1 MSKLKV
7 WYVQTE
13 PHTERVFEPEHYQAM
28 LDEFDVT
35 VNTTGRNLTSDEIAA
50 GIAGYDAI
58 VTGWGAPALTDAVF
72 ENADKLRLVA
82 HSAGSIKALV
92 SREVIDK
99 YMIPKGIVLFSAN
112 VAIAYNVAEST
123 VGMLLMTSHRWP
135 DFNAYFKRTGSWKDP
150 SVRWNARFLK
160 GSTVGIVAASKVG
173 REVIKLLSVWP
184 LKMIVHDPFLSEEEA
199 AELGVEKVGLN
210 ELFERSDH
218 VTIHLPSI
226 ESTNNMIGKEQF
238 DLMKPGATLV
248 NTSRGSCMDHDALI
262 EKCKAGLADPE
273 NQGIFVCLDV
283 TTPEP
288 LPKYSEF
295 RLLDNVYIAPHV
307 SGAGFY
313 GYFKIGEQT
322 LDALRAFSAVEPVVG
337 AVDYDRYEILA

>member
-1 MSKLKV
+1 MSKPKV
-7 WYVQTE
+7 WYVQVE
-13 PHTERVFEPEHYQAM
+13 SHTERVFDPVHYQAM

-35 VNTTGRNLTSDEIAA
+35 VNTTGKNLTSDEIAA
-50 GIAGYDAI
+50 GIAGYEAI
-58 VTGWGAPALTDAVF
+58 VTGWGAPPLTDAVF
-72 ENADKLRLVA
+72 ENADKLKLVA

-99 YMIPKGIVLFSAN
+99 HMAPREIVLFSAN

-135 DFNAYFKRTGSWKDP
+135 DLNAYYKRTGSWKDP

-160 GSTVGIVAASKVG
+160 GSTVGVVAASKVG

-184 LKMIVHDPFLSEEEA
+184 LKVVVHDPFLSDEEA
-199 AELGVEKVGLN
+199 EKMGVEKVGLN
-210 ELFERSDH
+210 ELFQRSDNI
-218 VTIHLPSI
+218 TIHLPSI
-226 ESTNNMIGKEQF
+226 ASTDNMIGKEQF

-248 NTSRGSCMDHDALI
+248 NTSRGSCLDHDALI
-262 EKCKAGLADPE
+262 EKCKAGLADPAKHE
-273 NQGIFVCLDV
+273 VYVCLDV

-295 RLLDNVYIAPHV
+295 RMLDNVYIAPHV

-313 GYFKIGEQT
+313 GYFQIGEQT
-322 LDALRAFSAVEPVVG
+322 LNALRSCFGGEPVLG
-337 AVDYDRYEILA
+337 AVDYERYDILA